1 MTQAVRAC
9 ISKADCVFGAP
20 RMLESAGITGAGL
33 TSANCAGFTCASYPY
48 YLADDIIP
56 VLRKMLE
63 NPPHGKVGT
72 MRAVVLFS
80 GDPGFYSGAEKL
92 KTALA
97 SLPNTDVQVLP
108 GISSVQYLAAKL
120 GLSWQNA
127 AIISMHGVSE
137 YEWLPAL
144 ESYVK
149 SGRTVFFLT
158 SGAEDIRR
166 IGSALV
172 SFRQFLREAS
182 TMLEYTVYAGFRL
195 SYPDEKILS
204 LTPEEC
210 ADAAGS
216 GLCSGFLV
224 PVQMGVK

>member
-1 MTQAVRAC
+1 
-9 ISKADCVFGAP
+9 
-20 RMLESAGITGAGL
+20 MLASAGT
-33 TSANCAGFTCASYPY
+33 NCATYPY
-48 YLADDIIP
+48 YLASDIVP
-56 VLRKMLE
+56 VLKKMLE
-63 NPPHGKVGT
+63 NPPHGKTGT
-72 MRAVVLFS
+72 IRAVVLFS

-92 KTALA
+92 KAALS

-108 GISSVQYLAAKL
+108 GISSIQYLAAKL

-127 AIISMHGVSE
+127 AIISMHGVPE
-137 YEWLPAL
+137 DEWRPAL

-172 SFRQFLREAS
+172 SFRQSLRESS
-182 TMLEYTVYAGFRL
+182 TMPEYTVYAGYRL

-210 ADAAGS
+210 ANADGS

-224 PVQMGVK
+224 HVQMGVK